1 MIVYNKKNKEVN
13 IPDGLGVNITINNI
27 VDCPE
32 PEDITITE
40 NGVYEGLYDRV
51 EVNVEQGGGEEV
63 NLQTEKIVRP
73 SSTDELLFNKT
84 ILIRPDEGYNGM
96 KLAVAELEEVLGQE
110 YNRGYE
116 DGVAN
121 GGGEGGS
128 CDLVNEVIAR
138 NGTYQPYLKYI
149 NLDGDD
155 CFYTYRYYNPYRRFE
170 IVFRPYG
177 EGTIIGFYNWNPDDY
192 WGIRMINDRQFYVR
206 WGSRYGTFDV
216 EPNEWNKVI
225 LEPENNSININGFGF
240 TLEQDD
246 NQDYP
251 SNEITIGGEYQ
262 GTYTTANYDF
272 QYVIIYDDV
281 NENSSYCAYV
291 AESENSIT
299 NAGYFGSGTATFYA
313 EPKDGFG
320 SITAMVQS
328 NLEDKWEYWDN
339 PDERERYISA
349 SEGFDGMRQV
359 YVSIDAALNAENQRG
374 KVQGE
379 NEIKSAMTTLNVEKN
394 GTYRANS
401 FNVMD
406 IDNDDA
412 FRIFNIYNY
421 AAGIDQY
428 YEIKFKINRNGSR
441 IEGGLLSQY
450 YNDILSG
457 NEEKYQGIVL
467 DSDSQISFRWGNKY
481 GSASIYPNGWNIIRF
496 SPNNPDTSKR
506 VWVNGRSVEVYEDD
520 ANNRVS
526 GYFYIGGYNNSTGE
540 IKTGAFDLAYVNWYM
555 NYQYGWEEGHIPIYH
570 LPEANNTI
578 SDCEY
583 VGVGMAWLERD
594 GEVGYN
600 EVNVNVKTYPTF
612 LEDAINRVIN
622 KANEGMSIL
631 GSQLQG
637 KSSSGMMYKGANN
650 LYSPVTTLKNFY
662 IDGDM
667 LEHTDTMVTFMVG
680 HIHSPSNNLI
690 KPFVYTEGNSL
701 SNFKV
706 IAPYWYGGFSCTN
719 VDVIENIFE
728 DAEELEYMEG
738 LYNLGTSFTTSRIL
752 DLSGSNLND
761 EALRKIGESLYDF
774 TTPNQNGISN
784 GYVKFNSNVTAET
797 KDLYTAK
804 NWLLWA

>member
-1 MIVYNKKNKEVN
+1 MIVYNKKNKEIN

-51 EVNVEQGGGEEV
+51 EVNVEQGSGEEV
-63 NLQTEKIVRP
+63 KLQTEKIVRP
-73 SSTDELLFNKT
+73 SSTDDLLFNKT

-96 KLAVAELEEVLGQE
+96 RQAVAELGDVLEQV
-110 YNRGYE
+110 YNEGYD
-116 DGVAN
+116 DGVTN

-128 CDLVNEVIAR
+128 CDLVNEVIVR

-155 CFYTYRYYNPYRRFE
+155 CFHTQRYYNPYRRFE

-177 EGTIIGFYNWNPDDY
+177 EGTIIGFYNWNPEDY

-216 EPNEWNKVI
+216 VPGEWNKVI

-299 NAGYFGSGTATFYA
+299 SAEYFGSGTATFYA

-320 SITAMVQS
+320 SITAMVQP

-349 SEGFDGMRQV
+349 SEGFDGLGQV

-379 NEIKSAMTTLNVEKN
+379 NEIKSAITTLNVEKN
-394 GTYRANS
+394 GTYRTNS

-412 FRIFNIYNY
+412 FEMGVGRSE
-421 AAGIDQY
+421 DSY

-441 IEGGLLSQY
+441 IEGALLTIY
-450 YNDILSG
+450 DCDTNW
-457 NEEKYQGIVL
+457 NGIFL
-467 DSDSQISFRWGNKY
+467 DSDSQISFKWYDKY
-481 GSASIYPNGWNIIRF
+481 GTASIDPNGWNIIRF

-506 VWVNGRSVEVYEDD
+506 VWVNGRSVEVNEGGENNYMEDC
-520 ANNRVS
+520 NYS
-526 GYFYIGGYNNSTGE
+526 TMCIGGRNTWGLT
-540 IKTGAFDLAYVNWYM
+540 TGAFDLAYVHYFM
-555 NYQYGWEEGHIPIYH
+555 NYQYGWEEGHTPFYY
-570 LPEANNTI
+570 LPEANNQI
-578 SDCEY
+578 SRCNYFGD
-583 VGVGMAWLERD
+583 GVAWLERD

-622 KANEGMSIL
+622 KASEGMAYL
-631 GSQLQG
+631 DSQLVG
-637 KSSSGMMYKGANN
+637 KSSSGMMYIGAGMSN
-650 LYSPVTTLKNFY
+650 PVMTLKNFY
-662 IDGDM
+662 IDRD
-667 LEHTDTMVTFMVG
+667 LRENTDTLTTFICG
-680 HIHSPSNNLI
+680 TISSPSNNLI

-701 SNFKV
+701 GSIKV
-706 IAPYWYGGFSCTN
+706 IAPYWYGGFDCTN
-719 VDVIENIFE
+719 VDIIENIFE
-728 DAEELEYMEG
+728 GAKELEYMEK
-738 LYNLGTSFTTSRIL
+738 LYNLGNSFTTSRML
-752 DLSGSNLND
+752 DLSNTNLSD
-761 EALRKIGESLYDF
+761 EAQKKIALSIYDF

>member
-63 NLQTEKIVRP
+63 NLQIEKIVRP

-84 ILIRPDEGYNGM
+84 ILIRPDEGYKGM
-96 KLAVAELEEVLGQE
+96 KLAVAELEDVLGQE

-121 GGGEGGS
+121 GGGEGEGGS
-128 CDLVNEVIAR
+128 CDLVDGFMSY
-138 NGTYQPYLKYI
+138 NGTYQPSLNYI

-155 CFYTYRYYNPYRRFE
+155 CFHSHNYYNPYRKIE
-170 IVFRPYG
+170 IVFRPYS
-177 EGTIIGFYNWNPDDY
+177 EGTIIGFYNWNPEDY
-192 WGIRMINDRQFYVR
+192 WGIKMINDIQFSVR
-206 WGSRYGTFDV
+206 WGSRYGIFGV
-216 EPNEWNKVI
+216 IPNEWNKII
-225 LEPENNSININGFGF
+225 LEPENNSIEINGFGY

-262 GTYTTANYDF
+262 GAYTTANYDF
-272 QYVIIYDDV
+272 KYAIIYDNIID
-281 NENSSYCAYV
+281 ENSNYTIYT
-291 AESENSIT
+291 AEGENSIA
-299 NAGYFGSGTATFYA
+299 NAEYFGTGTATYYT
-313 EPKDGFG
+313 EPKDGFK
-320 SITAMVQS
+320 SVTVAVKS
-328 NLEDKWEYWDN
+328 NLEDKWESWDN
-339 PDERERYISA
+339 PDERERYITA
-349 SEGFDGMRQV
+349 SEGYDGMRQV
-359 YVSIDAALNAENQRG
+359 YVSIDAALNNENQRG

-379 NEIKSAMTTLNVEKN
+379 NEIKSLMTTLNITEN
-394 GTYRANS
+394 GTYQTNS
-401 FNVMD
+401 FNIMD

-412 FRIFNIYNY
+412 FEMGVGRSE
-421 AAGIDQY
+421 DSY

-441 IEGGLLSQY
+441 IEGALLTIY
-450 YNDILSG
+450 DCDGG
-457 NEEKYQGIVL
+457 NWNGIFL
-467 DSDSQISFRWGNKY
+467 DSDSQISFKWYDKY
-481 GSASIYPNGWNIIRF
+481 GTASIYPNGWNIIRF

-506 VWVNGRSVEVYEDD
+506 VWVNGCSVEVNEGATDNMGDCLY
-520 ANNRVS
+520 S
-526 GYFYIGGYNNSTGE
+526 TMCIGGRSPYGLT
-540 IKTGAFDLAYVNWYM
+540 TGAFDLAYVHYFM
-555 NYQYGWEEGHIPIYH
+555 NYQYGWEEGHTPFYF
-570 LPEANNTI
+570 LPEANNQI
-578 SDCEY
+578 SRCTYFGE
-583 VGVGMAWLERD
+583 GVAWLERD

-612 LEDAINRVIN
+612 LEDAINRMIN
-622 KANEGMSIL
+622 KAMQGMDIL
-631 GSQLQG
+631 GSKLQG
-637 KSSSGMMYKGANN
+637 KSSSGMMFMPPNTD
-650 LYSPVTTLKNFY
+650 SPLITTLKNTY

-667 LEHTDTMVTFMVG
+667 LEHTDTMATFMVG
-680 HIHSPSNNLI
+680 RISSPSNNLI

-701 SNFKV
+701 SNFKL

-728 DAEELEYMEG
+728 GAEELEYMEE
-738 LYNLGTSFTTSRIL
+738 LYKLGNSFTTSRIL

-784 GYVKFNSNVTAET
+784 GFVIFNNNVTEEI
-797 KDLYTAK
+797 KNLYAAK
-804 NWLLWA
+804 NWVLWA